1 MKRIW
6 KNTILLFALV
16 TGVFCTPVICYA
28 EENRTPVYGADVE
41 DGTYQIEVESSS
53 SMFRIVDARLEVA
66 GDEMTATITL
76 SGTGYLKLFMGTGE
90 EALEAGEEA
99 CIPFVEDAEG
109 AYTYTI
115 PVSVLDE
122 EIDCAA
128 YSKRKETWYDRK
140 LVFLASSLP
149 ESVVSVAETE
159 DTVEDSGNVETGS
172 DAKQE
177 EDQAEEL
184 PTAKVT
190 HPDLTPVKLD
200 VQDGTYT
207 MEVSLIGGS
216 GKATVASPAKISV
229 SDTDVTATIEWSS
242 PNYDYMI
249 VNGQTYLPVQT
260 EGNSTF
266 EIPVLALDQEM
277 DVIGDTTAMSKPH
290 EVEYTLTFHSDTLKP
305 VEEANTKGILPVI
318 GIVLAVALVGFVVW
332 RSKKKIQHA

>member
-53 SMFRIVDARLEVA
+53 SMFRIVDAQLEVA
-66 GDEMTATITL
+66 GDE
-76 SGTGYLKLFMGTGE
+76 E
-90 EALEAGEEA
+90 EALEASEEA
-99 CIPFVEDAEG
+99 YIPFVEDAEG
-109 AYTYTI
+109 AYTYTV
-115 PVSVLDE
+115 PVSALDT

-140 LVFLASSLP
+140 LVFLSASLP
-149 ESVVSVAETE
+149 EGVVTVKETE
-159 DTVEDSGNVETGS
+159 STAEAGEDVGDGS
-172 DAKQE
+172 AAGGENQTEALSAAKIA
-177 EDQAEEL
+177 D
-184 PTAKVT
+184 
-190 HPDLTPVKLD
+190 PDLTLVKLN
-200 VQDGTYT
+200 VQDGAYT
-207 MEVSLIGGS
+207 MEVSLVGGS
-216 GKATVASPAKISV
+216 GKATVASPAKINV
-229 SDTDVTATIEWSS
+229 SDTAATATIEWSS

-305 VEEANTKGILPVI
+305 MEEANTKGILPVI

-332 RSKKKIQHA
+332 RSKKKVQHA